1 MGSVRLQT
9 TEHHFLVHR
18 HNLLHKIMKI
28 FFLFLCLGTVT
39 LAVKVNNK
47 AASRDLG
54 CNCQCSNTVFKDKY
68 GKVNG
73 NCKSTDKGGQ
83 WCYVDPRYAQCNDLV
98 KSKRFNQFW
107 SYQACATPERSSYQ
121 CRSSGYGSG
130 GFGSGS
136 GGFNSGH
143 GSSGFNSG
151 HGSSSGYGS
160 SGFNSGHGSSGFN
173 SGHGSGGFTS
183 GHGSSGFNSGHGS
196 SGFNSGHSSSGFNS
210 GHGSS
215 GGSSFGS
222 GGYGS
227 GSSSGSQGFGSGSS
241 GFSGGGSGNSG
252 YSSGGLNLADILG
265 ARNKNKS

>member
-54 CNCQCSNTVFKDKY
+54 CNCQCSNTVLKDKY

-121 CRSSGYGSG
+121 CRSSG

-151 HGSSSGYGS
+151 HGSS
-160 SGFNSGHGSSGFN
+160 GFNSGHGS
-173 SGHGSGGFTS
+173 
-183 GHGSSGFNSGHGS
+183 
-196 SGFNSGHSSSGFNS
+196 
-210 GHGSS
+210 
-215 GGSSFGS
+215 
-222 GGYGS
+222 
-227 GSSSGSQGFGSGSS
+227 
-241 GFSGGGSGNSG
+241 SG

>member
-136 GGFNSGH
+136 GGFNSG
-143 GSSGFNSG
+143 
-151 HGSSSGYGS
+151 YGS

-173 SGHGSGGFTS
+173 SGHGSGGFNSGHGSSGSSS

-241 GFSGGGSGNSG
+241 GFSGGGSGGYGSSNSG
-252 YSSGGLNLADILG
+252 YSSGGLNLAHILG
-265 ARNKNKS
+265 AR